1 MRVGVV
7 GGGQLG
13 RMLGLAGLPLGLEFV
28 FLDPSPEAPAAA
40 VGEHITAAFDEQGA
54 IAELAARCDVVT
66 YEFENV
72 DVESLAAAAGDTP
85 VYPPP
90 GALATAQDRRN
101 EKLAFEAAG
110 IPVAPWQTVD
120 SRDDLEAACRGIG
133 LPLIVKTRR
142 LGYDGKGQHRI
153 LAEAD
158 IPAAWEALAGVPL
171 LAERLVAFDREV
183 SVIGSRGADGTLA
196 CYSLTRNVHRD
207 GILHT
212 SCAPAADAGL
222 QARAEAHLRAL
233 VERLDYRGTIAIEF
247 FVAGGRLFGNEF
259 APRVHNSGHWTI
271 EGAACSQFENHLRA
285 ICGLPAGDCRTRGHA
300 GMLNLIGAMPA
311 PAGVLALP
319 DAHLH
324 DYGKSP
330 RPGRKLGH
338 VTVVADSPEERDRRL
353 TRLEGLIAAGTE
365 NRSL

>member
-13 RMLGLAGLPLGLEFV
+13 RMLGLAGLPLGLDFV
-28 FLDPSPEAPAAA
+28 FLDPSPAPPAAA
-40 VGEHITAAFDEQGA
+40 VGEHIAAAFDDDAA
-54 IAELAARCDVVT
+54 IAGLAARCDVLT

-72 DVESLAAAAGDTP
+72 DVDSLVAAAGDTP

-101 EKLAFEAAG
+101 EKAAFEAAG
-110 IPVAPWQTVD
+110 IPVAPWRAVD
-120 SRDDLEAACRGIG
+120 SRDDLEAACRDIG

-142 LGYDGKGQHRI
+142 LGYDGKGQRRI
-153 LAEAD
+153 RDEAD
-158 IPAAWEALAGVPL
+158 IADAWQALGGVPL
-171 LAERLVAFDREV
+171 LAERLVDFEREV
-183 SVIGSRGADGTLA
+183 SVIGSRGQDGTLA
-196 CYSLTRNVHRD
+196 CYPLTENVHRE

-212 SCAPAADAGL
+212 SRAPAVAADL
-222 QARAEAHLRAL
+222 QALAETHLRAL
-233 VERLDYRGTIAIEF
+233 VERLDYRGTIAVEF
-247 FVAGGRLFGNEF
+247 FVAEGRLLGNEF

-285 ICGLPAGDCRTRGHA
+285 ICGLPLGECSTRGHA
-300 GMLNLIGAMPA
+300 GMLNLIGTMPEA
-311 PAGVLALP
+311 AEVLAIA

-324 DYGKSP
+324 DYCKSP

-338 VTVVADSPEERDRRL
+338 VTVVADTAEERDRRL
-353 TRLEGLIAAGTE
+353 ETLEGLAAAGTE

>member
-13 RMLGLAGLPLGLEFV
+13 RMLGLAGLPLGLDFV

-40 VGEHITAAFDEQGA
+40 VGEHIVAAFDQPAA
-54 IAELAARCDVVT
+54 IADLAAGCDVIT

-72 DVESLAAAAGDTP
+72 DVDCLLAAAGDTP

-101 EKLAFEAAG
+101 EKMAFEAAG
-110 IPVAPWQTVD
+110 IPVAPWRTVD
-120 SRDDLEAACRGIG
+120 SREDLEAACRDIG
-133 LPLIVKTRR
+133 LPLIAKTRR

-153 LAEAD
+153 LEDAD
-158 IPAAWEALAGVPL
+158 MPAAWEALAGVPL
-171 LAERLVAFDREV
+171 LAERLVAFEREV
-183 SVIGSRGADGTLA
+183 SVIGSRDADGALV
-196 CYSLTRNVHRD
+196 CYPLTGNVHRH

-222 QARAEAHLRAL
+222 QALAETHLRAL
-233 VERLDYRGTIAIEF
+233 VERLDYRGTIAVEF
-247 FVAGGRLFGNEF
+247 FVAGGRLLGNEF

-285 ICGLPAGDCRTRGHA
+285 VCGLPAGDCRARGHT
-300 GMLNLIGAMPA
+300 GMLNLIGTMPA
-311 PAGVLALP
+311 AAAILAVP

-324 DYGKSP
+324 DYCKSP

-338 VTVVADSPEERDRRL
+338 VTVVADSPQERDRRL
-353 TRLEGLIAAGTE
+353 ARLEALLASGTE